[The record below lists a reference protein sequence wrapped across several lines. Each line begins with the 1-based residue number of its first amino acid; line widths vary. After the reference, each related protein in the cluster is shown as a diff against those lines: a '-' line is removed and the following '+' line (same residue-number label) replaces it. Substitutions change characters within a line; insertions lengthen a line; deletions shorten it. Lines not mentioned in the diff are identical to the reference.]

1 MINILIS
8 VVCVVIIG
16 ILYCIYKCR
25 KSGTKVAE
33 SISRLLFIALVTV
46 ISYLVF
52 GFSDNN
58 MIAYIFAT
66 IYCCSID
73 WVLIGLFDFTGIYT
87 EYSFLNKRIKGILY
101 IIAAIDNALLLL
113 NIPFHNVFLVE
124 KKYFFQSDFNSI
136 SDFGVVFY
144 MHLGFSYIIVIAIMA
159 VMVRKIMTVPE
170 FYRKKYSIVL
180 STFLTV
186 IFLNAIFVC
195 TDLSFDISIPFY
207 MIVAV
212 FISYYAVS
220 FMPNGLVE
228 KTLSLVVDD
237 MNSGIICF
245 DFQGKCI
252 YANELARDLFETG
265 DDIKIFEKYLP
276 IWLERRHI
284 EGESASTWTEG
295 HLYKDEEIYI
305 KAEFKKILDENS
317 RLIGY
322 YFCMSDRTN
331 EIEKYRSAVYR
342 ANHDNLTGIYTREKF
357 FDKVSEIIHINPEV
371 KRLIICTR
379 INNFQMI
386 NDLFGIEMGDEVLK
400 QQADILKEKIR
411 ADYVYGRLIGDR
423 FAMCVPKEL
432 FDMDNFIKKNTEI
445 GKKYH
450 NKLFGVYINIGI
462 YEITDIDEPVSDMC
476 DKAYIAI
483 DGIKESNDC
492 NVAYFDD
499 DILDEVNYEKGL
511 VNDFE
516 MAIEQGQFKIKL
528 QPRVSGDGT
537 VKGAEALVRWEHP
550 EKGMIMPGDFIRVFE
565 KRGLIY
571 RLDGWV
577 WEQAVIQLK
586 KWKEKGREDLYLSI
600 NISAKDFFYLDVYK
614 MLTGFIKEYDVNP
627 ANLRLEIKENVLV
640 TEVEGKLNVLSSLS
654 KFGFKIE
661 MDDFGSGYSSL
672 NILKSMNVD
681 NVKFDIKFIKENIHD
696 EKNVAVLDAT
706 ALLTK
711 NLGKGLI
718 IEGVE
723 TKEEVDTLIKHGCG
737 MFQGYYFSKPLSVE
751 KFEDKFLQDVN

>member
-8 VVCVVIIG
+8 VICIVIIG
-16 ILYCIYKCR
+16 LLSCIYKCR
-25 KSGTKVAE
+25 KSGTQVAK
-33 SISRLLFIALVTV
+33 SISKMLFVALVTV
-46 ISYLVF
+46 ISYLLF
-52 GFSDNN
+52 GFSENTTA
-58 MIAYIFAT
+58 AYIFAT
-66 IYCCSID
+66 VYCGSID
-73 WVLIGLFDFTGIYT
+73 WLLIGLFDFTGIYT
-87 EYSFLNKRIKGILY
+87 EYSFLNKNVKGMLY
-101 IIAAIDNALLLL
+101 IVAVIDNILLLF
-113 NIPFHNVFLVE
+113 NIPFHNSFLVE
-124 KKYFFQSDFNSI
+124 KNSLFQNDFNSI
-136 SDFGVVFY
+136 SDFEAVFY
-144 MHLGFSYIIVIAIMA
+144 MHLGFSYIMVAAIIA
-159 VMVRKIMTVPE
+159 VMVRKIITVPK

-180 STFLTV
+180 STFV
-186 IFLNAIFVC
+186 IEIFLNASFVG

-207 MIVAV
+207 IIEAL

-220 FMPNGLVE
+220 FMPKGLVE

-245 DFQGKCI
+245 DFQGRCI

-305 KAEFKKILDENS
+305 KAEFKKIFDENS

-331 EIEKYRSAVYR
+331 EIEKYRSAIYR

-357 FDKVSEIIHINPEV
+357 FDRVSEVIHTNPEV
-371 KRLIICTR
+371 KRLILCTR
-379 INNFQMI
+379 IKNFQMI

-400 QQADILKEKIR
+400 QQADILKEKIGT
-411 ADYVYGRLIGDR
+411 DYVYGRLIGDR
-423 FAMCVPKEL
+423 FAICVPKEL
-432 FDMDNFIKKNTEI
+432 FDMDNFIKRNAEI
-445 GKKYH
+445 GRIYH
-450 NKLFGVYINIGI
+450 NKLFGVCINIGV

-483 DGIKESNDC
+483 DGIKENNDC
-492 NVAYFDD
+492 NVAYFDEA
-499 DILDEVNYEKGL
+499 ILDEVNYEKSL

-577 WEQAVIQLK
+577 WEQAVVQLR
-586 KWKEKGREDLYLSI
+586 KWKDKGREDLYLSI

-614 MLTGFIKEYDVNP
+614 MLTGFVREYDVSP
-627 ANLRLEIKENVLV
+627 GNLRLEITENVLM
-640 TEVEGKLNVLSSLS
+640 TEVEGKLNVLSALS
-654 KFGFKIE
+654 KFGFQIE
-661 MDDFGSGYSSL
+661 MDDFGGGYSSL
-672 NILKSMNVD
+672 NVLKSMNVD

-751 KFEDKFLQDVN
+751 MFEDKFLQVVN